1 VKSTN
6 NNGLSFEKAFTIS
19 IKNVSEKPAL
29 GVINDISLCGTD
41 PGTIPVEGISGGG
54 MTGQPY
60 TLAVKSDNALFD
72 DLSITP
78 GKEGQATI
86 HYSLKPDAKGVSHI
100 TVTVTNNGDK
110 NSSSQVFTLTVNPLP
125 VVTITGDTD
134 QVSKGDIVQLQA
146 SGGATYQWDAAE
158 GIISGQNDAI
168 LAVRAMAKATYHV
181 TAYSAAGCSAGKDAT
196 VTIQDDYKMQAA
208 NILTP
213 NGDGRNDTWVIKNI
227 DSYPNNEVSIFDRSG
242 RMIYHKKG
250 YGNDWN
256 GTVNGRPLHEG
267 TYYYV
272 IDFGNGKKIIK
283 GYISIVTSGY

>member
-1 VKSTN
+1 
-6 NNGLSFEKAFTIS
+6 
-19 IKNVSEKPAL
+19 
-29 GVINDISLCGTD
+29 
-41 PGTIPVEGISGGG
+41 
-54 MTGQPY
+54 
-60 TLAVKSDNALFD
+60 
-72 DLSITP
+72 
-78 GKEGQATI
+78 
-86 HYSLKPDAKGVSHI
+86 
-100 TVTVTNNGDK
+100 
-110 NSSSQVFTLTVNPLP
+110 
-125 VVTITGDTD
+125 
-134 QVSKGDIVQLQA
+134 
-146 SGGATYQWDAAE
+146 
-158 GIISGQNDAI
+158 
-168 LAVRAMAKATYHV
+168 
-181 TAYSAAGCSAGKDAT
+181 
-196 VTIQDDYKMQAA
+196 MQAA